1 LVEAAQRAGAGDIA
15 VKFLGLLLKKNRLS
29 YVSAIA
35 SAYESLLDE
44 EAGRRRV
51 TVTAARALDQQEQ
64 DALTRKLEAVT
75 GRTISMEVV
84 VDPGTLGGLVIRSGS
99 VSYDASVK
107 GQLERLRRQL
117 VAT

>member
-1 LVEAAQRAGAGDIA
+1 
-15 VKFLGLLLKKNRLS
+15 
-29 YVSAIA
+29 
-35 SAYESLLDE
+35 
-44 EAGRRRV
+44 
-51 TVTAARALDQQEQ
+51 
-64 DALTRKLEAVT
+64 
-75 GRTISMEVV
+75 MEVV